1 MYIDYYFILNV
12 TILLGYTMKIL
23 IAIGGREYS
32 KPTLDLG
39 MKIAN
44 SFKSSTTIAYVGK
57 KISQFSEKDVSVVH
71 QNLDERELYRPGIR
85 TLEWAYDFLISKEYI
100 QEKVANKF
108 DDYLLVDEENSRM
121 KVLLK
126 GQQSDKIDLIMR
138 TGEIIEQLKNEV
150 ETNNHDITI
159 IGGGGNT
166 GIHQKLIQFID
177 SSVFVVKN
185 YSVKKKYKILLP
197 VNDSKG
203 SDMAI
208 ETAINFAKSYKLNV
222 EIVSVPEGNKTID
235 QVEKVLQKTK
245 EKFSKNKIKT
255 STKLIDGIPVN
266 SIVNYAKDNS
276 IIILGVSPKNP
287 IMKYFFGSKPLSIA
301 QKCNCP
307 VLITK

>member
-1 MYIDYYFILNV
+1 L
-12 TILLGYTMKIL
+12 KIL
-23 IAIGGREYS
+23 IAIGGKEFS

-71 QNLDERELYRPGIR
+71 QNLDDRQLYRPGIR
-85 TLEWAYDFLISKEYI
+85 TLEWAYDFLISKKYI
-100 QEKVANKF
+100 EETDTNKF

-126 GQQSDKIDLIMR
+126 EQHSDNIDLIMR
-138 TGEIIEQLKNEV
+138 TGEIIEQLKDEV
-150 ETNNHDITI
+150 EVNKHDITI
-159 IGGGGNT
+159 IGGGGNK
-166 GIHQKLIQFID
+166 GIHNKLIQFID
-177 SSVFVVKN
+177 SAVFVVKN
-185 YSVKKKYKILLP
+185 YSVSKKYKILLP

-203 SDMAI
+203 SEKAI
-208 ETAINFAKSYKLNV
+208 DTAINFAKSYKLTV
-222 EIVSVPEGNKTID
+222 EIVAVYENKKSH
-235 QVEKVLQKTK
+235 EKTDKLLLKTK
-245 EKFSKNKIKT
+245 NKFLKNKINA
-255 STKLIDGIPVN
+255 STKILEGSTVN
-266 SIVNYAKDNS
+266 AIVDHAKDDS

-287 IMKYFFGSKPLSIA
+287 IMKYFFGSKPISIA

>member
-1 MYIDYYFILNV
+1 
-12 TILLGYTMKIL
+12 MKIL
-23 IAIGGREYS
+23 IAIGGREFS

-71 QNLDERELYRPGIR
+71 QNLDDRELYRPGIR
-85 TLEWAYDFLISKEYI
+85 TLEWAYDFLISKKYI
-100 QEKVANKF
+100 EEKDSNKF

-138 TGEIIEQLKNEV
+138 TGEIIEQLKDEV
-150 ETNNHDITI
+150 ETNKHDITI
-159 IGGGGNT
+159 IGGGGNK
-166 GIHQKLIQFID
+166 GIHQKLVQFID

-185 YSVKKKYKILLP
+185 YSVNKKYKILLP

-208 ETAINFAKSYKLNV
+208 GTAINFAKSYKLNV
-222 EIVSVPEGNKTID
+222 EIVSVPEGKKSIEE
-235 QVEKVLQKTK
+235 VEKILKKTK
-245 EKFSKNKIKT
+245 EKFSKNRIKAT
-255 STKLIDGIPVN
+255 TKLIDGPAVS
-266 SIVNYAKDNS
+266 SIINYAKDDS
-276 IIILGVSPKNP
+276 IVILGVSPKNP

-301 QKCNCP
+301 QKCKCP

>member
-1 MYIDYYFILNV
+1 
-12 TILLGYTMKIL
+12 MKIL
-23 IAIGGREYS
+23 IAIGGREFS

-71 QNLDERELYRPGIR
+71 QNLDDRELYRPGIR
-85 TLEWAYDFLISKEYI
+85 TLEWAYDFLISKQYI
-100 QEKVANKF
+100 EEKDANKF

-138 TGEIIEQLKNEV
+138 TGEIIEQLKDEV
-150 ETNNHDITI
+150 ETNKHDITI
-159 IGGGGNT
+159 IGGGGNK
-166 GIHQKLIQFID
+166 GIHQKLVQFID

-185 YSVKKKYKILLP
+185 YSVSKRYKILLP

-208 ETAINFAKSYKLNV
+208 ETAVNFAKSYKLNV
-222 EIVSVPEGNKTID
+222 EIVSVPEAKKSNEE
-235 QVEKVLQKTK
+235 VEKILCKTK
-245 EKFSKNKIKT
+245 EKFLKNNIKA
-255 STKLIDGIPVN
+255 STKLIDGSPVN
-266 SIVNYAKDNS
+266 SIVDYAKDDS
-276 IIILGVSPKNP
+276 IVILGVSPKNP
-287 IMKYFFGSKPLSIA
+287 VMKYFFGSKPLSIA

>member
-1 MYIDYYFILNV
+1 MYFDYYFIFNV
-12 TILLGYTMKIL
+12 TILLGHIMKIL
-23 IAIGGREYS
+23 IAIGGREFS

-71 QNLDERELYRPGIR
+71 QNLDNRELYRPGIR
-85 TLEWAYDFLISKEYI
+85 TLEWAYDFLISKKYI
-100 QEKVANKF
+100 EEKDSNKF
-108 DDYLLVDEENSRM
+108 NDYLLVDEENSRM

-150 ETNNHDITI
+150 ETNKHDITI
-159 IGGGGNT
+159 IGGGGNK
-166 GIHQKLIQFID
+166 GIHQKLVQFID

-185 YSVKKKYKILLP
+185 YSVNKKYRILVP
-197 VNDSKG
+197 VNESKG

-208 ETAINFAKSYKLNV
+208 ETAINFAKSYKLDV
-222 EIVSVPEGNKTID
+222 EIVSVPEGKKSIKE
-235 QVEKVLQKTK
+235 VEKILLKTK
-245 EKFSKNKIKT
+245 DKFSKNKIKA
-255 STKLIDGIPVN
+255 STKLISGSAVN
-266 SIVNYAKDNS
+266 SIVNHAKDDS
-276 IIILGVSPKNP
+276 IVILGVSPKNP

>member
-1 MYIDYYFILNV
+1 
-12 TILLGYTMKIL
+12 MKIL
-23 IAIGGREYS
+23 IAIGGREFS

-71 QNLDERELYRPGIR
+71 QNLDDRELYRPGIR
-85 TLEWAYDFLISKEYI
+85 TLEWAYDFLISKKYI
-100 QEKVANKF
+100 EEKDSNKF

-138 TGEIIEQLKNEV
+138 TGEIIEQLKDEV
-150 ETNNHDITI
+150 ETNKHDITI
-159 IGGGGNT
+159 IGGSGNK
-166 GIHQKLIQFID
+166 GIHQKLVQFID

-185 YSVKKKYKILLP
+185 YSVNKKYKILLP

-222 EIVSVPEGNKTID
+222 EIVSVPEGKKSIEE
-235 QVEKVLQKTK
+235 VEKILKKTK
-245 EKFSKNKIKT
+245 EKFSKNRIKT
-255 STKLIDGIPVN
+255 TTKLIDGSAVD
-266 SIVNYAKDNS
+266 SIVNYAKDDS
-276 IIILGVSPKNP
+276 IVILGVSPKNP

>member
-1 MYIDYYFILNV
+1 L
-12 TILLGYTMKIL
+12 KIL
-23 IAIGGREYS
+23 IAIGGKEFS

-71 QNLDERELYRPGIR
+71 QNLDDRQLYRPGIR
-85 TLEWAYDFLISKEYI
+85 TLEWAYDFLISKKYI
-100 QEKVANKF
+100 EETDTNKF

-126 GQQSDKIDLIMR
+126 EQHSDNIDLIMR
-138 TGEIIEQLKNEV
+138 TGEIIEQLKDEV
-150 ETNNHDITI
+150 EVNKHDITI
-159 IGGGGNT
+159 IGGGGNK
-166 GIHQKLIQFID
+166 GIHNKLIQFID
-177 SSVFVVKN
+177 SAVFVVKN
-185 YSVKKKYKILLP
+185 YSVSKKYKILLP

-203 SDMAI
+203 SEKAI
-208 ETAINFAKSYKLNV
+208 DTAINFAKSYKLTV
-222 EIVSVPEGNKTID
+222 EVVAVYENKKSH
-235 QVEKVLQKTK
+235 EKTDKLLLRTK
-245 EKFSKNKIKT
+245 NKFLKNKINA
-255 STKLIDGIPVN
+255 STKILEGSTVN
-266 SIVNYAKDNS
+266 AIVDHAKDDS

-287 IMKYFFGSKPLSIA
+287 IMKYFFGSKPISIA